1 MDASGEK
8 ARSAFKHDVVARAVL
23 AFAPFTTRRR
33 LLRYASAP
41 IAAGLS
47 GVIQYSVFSEL
58 GIAPFVFFYVGI
70 AVCSGISGRGPGVFC
85 VLLSA
90 ALGNWIF
97 LTPYRAWST
106 SSSALGATGLFL
118 VAGTLVSLVCS
129 SFRTSLLRTEVAAQ
143 EFAERGEILQLAHDA
158 IFIWRMDGGVDLW
171 NQGAAQLY
179 GFGAEEALG
188 RASHDLLQTTF
199 PVPYLEIE
207 AALRARGRWE
217 GELTQRAK
225 DGSVVIVSSTMQM
238 LHKDGDRVLEANSDI
253 TDRKRAEQRLSALY
267 ELGLIGVLYWTIDG
281 RIVEANDKFLE
292 MTGYTRDDL
301 RNGRVDWMAMT
312 PPEWRHLDEQ
322 AVADFKAKGISPP
335 FEKEYIRK
343 DGSRMPILLGG
354 AMLDEFR
361 TEGVAYI
368 IDITDR
374 KKAEQA
380 LKESREALR
389 LSDLRKSEFIG
400 VLSHELRNPL
410 AAIRSGLYVLG
421 RCQPGSEQA
430 GRASA
435 AIERQVA
442 QVTRLTDDLLDV
454 TRIAQGK
461 VQLQPETLDLNE
473 LVVST
478 VDDHR
483 ILFQNAG
490 VELDLVPAPVPVGMN
505 ADLTRVEQM
514 VGNLL
519 QNAAKFTPRGGRVIV
534 SLTVSDGFAELMVK
548 DTGVGIEADILPHLF
563 EPFSQAK
570 RTLDRT
576 TGGLGLGLALVK
588 SLAERHRGS
597 VSVHSEG
604 PDQGSTFVLRLP
616 LDRPRTPVLT
626 LGLAARIAPGRRVL
640 VIEDNADVANML
652 REVLELNGYQVELA
666 FNGPDG
672 LEKARS
678 LQPHLI
684 LCDIGLP
691 GMDGYTVA
699 RAIRADAVLR
709 PIHLVALS
717 GYGQPDDIERA
728 RQAGF
733 DLHLTKPVDLEKL
746 ETEVAHIHS
755 TTGT

>member
-1 MDASGEK
+1 MDASGEQ

-41 IAAGLS
+41 IAVGLS
-47 GVIQYSVFSEL
+47 GLIQYSVFSEL
-58 GIAPFVFFYVGI
+58 GIAPFVFLYVGI

-90 ALGNWIF
+90 AFGNWLF
-97 LTPYRAWST
+97 LTPYRAWSAN
-106 SSSALGATGLFL
+106 SSALAATGLFL
-118 VAGTLVSLVCS
+118 VAGTIVSLVCS

-158 IFIWRMDGGVDLW
+158 IFIWRMDGGIDLW
-171 NQGAAQLY
+171 NQGAARLY

-207 AALRARGRWE
+207 AALRARGRWG

-225 DGSVVIVSSTMQM
+225 DGSVVVVSSTMQT
-238 LHKDGDRVLEANSDI
+238 LQKHGDRVLEANSDI
-253 TDRKRAEQRLSALY
+253 TDRKR
-267 ELGLIGVLYWTIDG
+267 
-281 RIVEANDKFLE
+281 
-292 MTGYTRDDL
+292 
-301 RNGRVDWMAMT
+301 
-312 PPEWRHLDEQ
+312 
-322 AVADFKAKGISPP
+322 
-335 FEKEYIRK
+335 
-343 DGSRMPILLGG
+343 
-354 AMLDEFR
+354 
-361 TEGVAYI
+361 
-368 IDITDR
+368 
-374 KKAEQA
+374 AEQA

-410 AAIRSGLYVLG
+410 AAIHSGLYVLG

-442 QVTRLTDDLLDV
+442 QLTRLTDDLLDV
-454 TRIAQGK
+454 TRITQGK
-461 VQLQPETLDLNE
+461 VRLQPETLDLNE
-473 LVVST
+473 LMVST

-483 ILFQNAG
+483 ILFQNAL
-490 VELDLVPAPVPVGMN
+490 VDLDLVPAPVPLEIN
-505 ADLTRVEQM
+505 ADLTRVKQM

-534 SLTVSDGFAELMVK
+534 SLALRDGFAELTVK
-548 DTGVGIEADILPHLF
+548 DTGVGIEADVLPHLF
-563 EPFSQAK
+563 EPFSQAR

-588 SLAERHRGS
+588 GLAERHRGS
-597 VSVHSEG
+597 VSAHSEG
-604 PDQGSTFVLRLP
+604 PGQGSTFVLRLP
-616 LDRPRTPVLT
+616 LYHPRAPVLT
-626 LGLAARIAPGRRVL
+626 LVPVARSASGRRVL

-672 LEKARS
+672 LAKARS

-699 RAIRADAVLR
+699 RAIRDDAILR

-717 GYGQPDDIERA
+717 GYGQPEDIERA

-746 ETEVAHIHS
+746 ETEVAHIQS